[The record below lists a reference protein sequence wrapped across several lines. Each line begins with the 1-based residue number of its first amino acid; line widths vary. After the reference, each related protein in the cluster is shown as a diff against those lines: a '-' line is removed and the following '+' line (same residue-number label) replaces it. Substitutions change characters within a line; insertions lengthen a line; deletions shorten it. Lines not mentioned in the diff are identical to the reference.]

1 MMIDNNEKI
10 LEEFKRGH
18 RVIVNDKQNS
28 LNAEVM
34 FMISPFISFILVVGV
49 VSKKLGALQRS
60 IILL

>member
-28 LNAEVM
+28 LNAEVILT
-34 FMISPFISFILVVGV
+34 ISSFYSFILVVGV
-49 VSKKLGALQRS
+49 VLTKLATLQRS

>member
-1 MMIDNNEKI
+1 MIDNNEKI

-28 LNAEVM
+28 LNAEVILT
-34 FMISPFISFILVVGV
+34 ISSFYSFILVVGV
-49 VSKKLGALQRS
+49 VLTKLATLQRS